1 MSQNLIAATAA
12 TIERDAN
19 INSDVLLK
27 AVQALIDE
35 SRPIAGDPRRARERF
50 PIGYAFQLAPVG
62 HDGNLM
68 NEETITIFGKNLSVA
83 GICFSHD
90 VRLAC
95 RRAVISLTDPAV
107 GRFAVE
113 AEIIWMRMTPIGLFE
128 TGCRL
133 IQTVAGHKLRS
144 SASEYGV

>member
-1 MSQNLIAATAA
+1 VSQNFTDATAA
-12 TIERDAN
+12 AMERNAN
-19 INSDVLLK
+19 INGDVLLRE
-27 AVQALIDE
+27 VQALIDGTAPLA
-35 SRPIAGDPRRARERF
+35 SDPRRARDRF
-50 PIGYAFQLAPVG
+50 PIGYAFQLAPIV
-62 HDGNLM
+62 DDRNLM
-68 NEETITIFGKNLSVA
+68 NDETITVFGKNLSVA

-113 AEIIWMRMTPIGLFE
+113 AEIVWTRVAPIGLFE

-133 IQTVAGHKLRS
+133 VRTVAGHNLRS
-144 SASEYGV
+144 LGPEYGG